1 MSPDNARFE
10 GRRVIALDPRSIQRP
25 ETVESL
31 FYLYRKTGEETYR
44 TWAWDIFQAMEKH
57 YGTPSG
63 GWQGVRDVG
72 AVPPRGD
79 DKQQSFLL
87 AETMKYLYL
96 IFSDGD
102 DMHLDEWVFNTEAH
116 PVKITLDST
125 RGRRGSLR

>member
-1 MSPDNARFE
+1 MHFE
-10 GRRVIALDPRSIQRP
+10 TKQCDAHPVSSLGLSKRRNQVVVTIRR
-25 ETVESL
+25 
-31 FYLYRKTGEETYR
+31 
-44 TWAWDIFQAMEKH
+44 
-57 YGTPSG
+57 GTASG

-72 AVPPRGD
+72 LSAPQGD

-116 PVKITLDST
+116 PFRIT
-125 RGRRGSLR
+125 RGRAP